1 MNTREITTTGT
12 KIVYK
17 NRWMQVR
24 EDSILRADGTPGIY
38 GIVEKPDYALIVP
51 QVGSNLVLVEQFR
64 YPVQARFWEFPQG
77 SWENE
82 TLEPVE
88 LAKAELKEE
97 TGYSAKTIS
106 HIGFIYQAYG
116 YSNQGYNVFH
126 ATDMGNGQQQLD
138 PEEQGLIAKQFL
150 ITEVEN
156 MIIDGRIKDNATIA
170 AFGLLRLK
178 RVI

>member
-1 MNTREITTTGT
+1 MNMKEITTTGS
-12 KIVYK
+12 KVVYK
-17 NRWMQVR
+17 NRWMKVR
-24 EDSILRADGTPGIY
+24 EDSIVRADGTPGIY

-51 QVGSNLVLVEQFR
+51 QIGSNLVLVEQFR

-77 SWENE
+77 SWESE
-82 TLEPVE
+82 SLAPVE
-88 LAKAELKEE
+88 LAKAELREE

-116 YSNQGYNVFH
+116 YSSQGYNVFY
-126 ATDMGNGQQQLD
+126 ATDMEDGQQQLD
-138 PEEQGLIAKQFL
+138 PEEQGLIAKQFS
-150 ITEVEN
+150 IIEVEN
-156 MIIDGRIKDNATIA
+156 MIIEGRIMDNATIA